1 MCGPAPARTTGFSGN
16 KARETDDHAVGDA
29 KASNDDH
36 AAIVAALAAGDMAGA
51 AELMR
56 EHIDTLAACL
66 DERRAGRASGPN
78 RLRALL
84 APGARPAARKRSQA
98 AS

>member
-1 MCGPAPARTTGFSGN
+1 MRGPAAARTIGFSGNN

-36 AAIVAALAAGDMAGA
+36 AAIVAALAAGDMGGA

-66 DERRAGRASGPN
+66 DERRASGPN

-84 APGARPAARKRSQA
+84 ARGARPAARKRSQA